1 MMLETLKALADPTRL
16 RLCAVLA
23 RGEFTVQELTAILAM
38 GQSRVSRHLKIL
50 VEAEILAVQRQGTWA
65 YYRSVAGNPFF
76 DALWPTMEKRL
87 GELPECRGDLDGLA
101 RVLEGR
107 RRRSQEFFDR
117 HARQWDALARAAL
130 PVADYLPR
138 FLEVVPLCK
147 TLVEV
152 GVGTGGLLSVLCR
165 RAERVVGVDHSPAM
179 LAEAR
184 GRLSAEELAS
194 VELRLGEMTH
204 LPLSDR
210 ECEVAVLNMVLHHAA
225 RPVEVL
231 AEIARV
237 LAGGGVLLIAD
248 LVGHQRDWVRER
260 LADQWLGFAREE
272 LSGWLG
278 SAGFVVEKY
287 SVAEGE
293 GEALGVFI
301 LVARKPL

>member
-1 MMLETLKALADPTRL
+1 MLLETLKSLADPTRL
-16 RLCAVLA
+16 RLCAVLH

-38 GQSRVSRHLKIL
+38 GQSRISRHLKIL

-65 YYRSVAGNPFF
+65 YYRSVADNSFF
-76 DALWPTMEKRL
+76 AALWPAVEARL
-87 GELPECRGDLDGLA
+87 EELPECRDDLDGLA
-101 RVLEGR
+101 RILEGR

-130 PVADYLPR
+130 PAADYLP
-138 FLEVVPLCK
+138 LLLDAVPPCK

-152 GVGTGGLLSVLCR
+152 GVGTGQLLSALRR
-165 RAERVVGVDHSPAM
+165 RAQRIVGVDHSPAM

-184 GRLSAEELAS
+184 GRLADQVGAG

-204 LPLSDR
+204 LPLSDG
-210 ECEVAVLNMVLHHAA
+210 ECEVALLNMVLHHAA

-231 AEIARV
+231 TEMGRV
-237 LAGGGVLLIAD
+237 LAGGGRLLIAD
-248 LVGHQRDWVRER
+248 LLRHERDWVRER

-272 LSGWLG
+272 LDVWLKA
-278 SAGFVVEKY
+278 AGFVAGKY

-301 LVARKPL
+301 LEAHKPL